1 MELLAALKD
10 VHKNDWDIDF
20 YVYLKEEIE
29 IRSSMKN
36 DIFVITHF

>member
-20 YVYLKEEIE
+20 YVYIKEEIE
-29 IRSSMKN
+29 KEVPWKM
-36 DIFVITHF
+36 TYL